1 MRLQLAQLN
10 TSIFKNIPI
19 WARLQLIILNLELP
33 TAVAI
38 EAVTQTLNI
47 PGERRDGAL
56 LIITEDAMSWKM
68 RRFMAGP

>member
-1 MRLQLAQLN
+1 
-10 TSIFKNIPI
+10 
-19 WARLQLIILNLELP
+19 LELP

-56 LIITEDAMSWKM
+56 LIITEDAMS
-68 RRFMAGP
+68 